1 MSRTKK
7 HHNAAALPPLDSL
20 QTSQDEPRDGSSF
33 PVVGIGASAGGLEAF
48 TQLLAHLPDNTG
60 MAFVLIQHLDPT
72 HESQLADLLSKA
84 TRLPVTEVTD
94 GMAVSPDRIY
104 VIPPNTNMAIMKGVL
119 RLSPRGEAR
128 IQHLPLD
135 VFFRSLASDRQSR
148 AIGVILSG
156 TGSDGSLGL
165 AEIKAVGGITFAQDD
180 KSAKYPDMP
189 LNAINSGCID
199 FVLPPDEIAGEL
211 VRIGRHAYLAPT
223 PIPGGEAGAEGNG
236 CEASGTEED
245 FKRIIGR
252 LRSGTG
258 VDFSHYRDATLRR
271 RIARR
276 MAIHRTDTLAEYVQ
290 LLERGPPEVEALYQ
304 DILIN
309 VTSFFRDPEVFE
321 ALKRTVFP
329 EIIKNKSPETPIRI
343 WVPGC
348 STGQEV
354 YSLAI
359 ALLEFLDQSPMR
371 PPIQF
376 FGTDINDAVSVE
388 KARVGLY
395 PHSIESEISP
405 ERLRRHFTR
414 EDHGYRIGKS
424 IRDMCVFA
432 RQNVAADPPFSRL
445 DLISCRNLLIY
456 LSGPLQKRVIPTF
469 HYALNPDGYLLL
481 GTAEAVGSFTDLF
494 SPVDQHH
501 SIYRKTST
509 VARPYPYFAGGDY
522 MAKTPAVGG
531 MPGERPVQAADMQK
545 EADRVVLGRYAP
557 AGALI
562 NEDLEIL
569 QFRGQTGPYLVQPA
583 GRPTHNILKM
593 ARDPLFLELRS
604 AIEEAKRQ
612 DATARR
618 QGVRLRNEHEAREIN
633 LEVIPIRPSGSAQ
646 RCLLVLFEEAG
657 AIAAQDA
664 MASHSGPPQVAPM
677 PPADD
682 GEVQQLRREL
692 ASAKEY
698 MQANLEQQSAFN
710 EELRSANEEILSSNE
725 ELQSTN
731 EELQTAKEELQSTN
745 EELRTVNDEL
755 QSRNQEVGQI
765 NDDLINTLASVKIPI
780 VMLGRD
786 LCIRRFTPAAGGLL
800 NLIPTD
806 VGRPLSNIRPTF
818 EIPNLEAMLLEVIA
832 DVAVREQE
840 LQDRNGHWYLLR
852 IHPYR
857 TADSRIDGAVLALLD
872 IDERQRAQE
881 ASRLLAAI
889 VECSDDAIIRST
901 LDGAITTW
909 NAGAERIFGY
919 TAADVIGKPIS
930 ILLPSDR
937 PGEMAQIL
945 EKLRAGERVEQFETV
960 RICKHGRRIDVSLT
974 ASPLR
979 DHAGEVIG
987 IAKILR
993 DITDR
998 KRAELKLAEQARELA
1013 HSNAELAQFASIVSH
1028 DLRGP
1033 LLSLVGCSQL
1043 LIEET
1048 EGLSEE
1054 ARELAKDV
1062 RGATQR
1068 MARLIDSLL
1077 RYSLV
1082 GRAELNRARCSLE
1095 EVLSGVLFDVRT
1107 ALEAGGGQVTHDP
1120 LPEVQADPAL
1130 LAQLLQNLIEN
1141 GIKYRGAAPP
1151 RIHISARKTPAEW
1164 VISVADNG
1172 IGIDPKQ
1179 FDKIF
1184 QMFQRLHRDES
1195 TYPGV
1200 GVGLATCKKIAEKHG
1215 GRIWVESQPGQ
1226 GATFSFSLPGS

>member
-7 HHNAAALPPLDSL
+7 RPSATASLPLGSPG
-20 QTSQDEPRDGSSF
+20 TAQDQRPEDGSF

-60 MAFVLIQHLDPT
+60 MAFVLIQHLDPN

-84 TRLPVTEVTD
+84 TRLPVIEVAD
-94 GMAVSPDRIY
+94 GMAVSPDHIY
-104 VIPPNTNMAIMKGVL
+104 VIPPATNLTIVRGVL
-119 RLSPRGEAR
+119 QLSPRGEAR

-135 VFFRSLASDRQSR
+135 VFFRSVAEDRQSR

-180 KSAKYPDMP
+180 KSARYPDMP
-189 LNAINSGCID
+189 LNAISGGCID

-211 VRIGRHAYLAPT
+211 VRIGRHAYLDPVQT
-223 PIPGGEAGAEGNG
+223 PHGEAGTEGNG
-236 CEASGTEED
+236 SESLGTEED

-258 VDFSHYRDATLRR
+258 VDFSRYRDATLRR
-271 RIARR
+271 RMARR
-276 MAIHRTDTLAEYVQ
+276 MAINRTDTLAEYMQ
-290 LLERGPPEVEALYQ
+290 LLEHSPPEVEALYQ

-309 VTSFFRDPEVFE
+309 VTSFFRDSEVFE
-321 ALKRTVFP
+321 TLKSTVFP
-329 EIIKNKSPETPIRI
+329 EIIKNKSPEAPIRI

-371 PPIQF
+371 PPIQL

-456 LSGPLQKRVIPTF
+456 LSAPLQKRVIPTF
-469 HYALNPDGYLLL
+469 HYALNPGGYLLL
-481 GTAEAVGSFTDLF
+481 GTAEAVGSFADLF
-494 SPVDQHH
+494 STVDKHH

-509 VARPYPYFAGGDY
+509 VARPYPYFASDDY
-522 MAKTPAVGG
+522 QSKAPAAVGSG
-531 MPGERPVQAADMQK
+531 GGRPAQAADMQK
-545 EADRVVLGRYAP
+545 EADRLVLGRYAP
-557 AGALI
+557 PGVLI
-562 NEDLEIL
+562 DEDLEVL

-583 GRPTHNILKM
+583 GLPTHNILRM
-593 ARDPLFLELRS
+593 ARDTLFLELRS

-612 DATARR
+612 NAPVRR
-618 QGVRLRNEHEAREIN
+618 SGVRLRDEHQTLEIN
-633 LEVIPIRPSGSAQ
+633 LEVIPIRPAGSAH
-646 RCLLVLFEEAG
+646 RCLLVLFEEVGG
-657 AIAAQDA
+657 AAAWDA
-664 MASHSGPPQVAPM
+664 STSPSGAPQAAIMAPV
-677 PPADD
+677 DD
-682 GEVQQLRREL
+682 SEVERLRREL

-755 QSRNQEVGQI
+755 QSRNQEVSRV
-765 NDDLINTLASVKIPI
+765 NDDLTNTLASGKIPI

-786 LCIRRFTPAAGGLL
+786 LRIRRFTPAAGSLL

-806 VGRPLSNIRPTF
+806 VGRPLSDIRPIF

-840 LQDRNGHWYLLR
+840 LRDRNGHWYLLR
-852 IHPYR
+852 VHPYR
-857 TADSRIDGAVLALLD
+857 TADNRIDGAVLALMD

-881 ASRLLAAI
+881 ASQRLAAI
-889 VECSDDAIIRST
+889 VESSEDAIVGAT
-901 LDGAITTW
+901 LLDGTITSW

-919 TAADVIGKPIS
+919 TAAEVAGKPIS
-930 ILLPSDR
+930 VFLPPDR
-937 PGEMAQIL
+937 PEEMAQIL
-945 EKLRAGERVEQFETV
+945 EKLEAGERVEQFETV

-974 ASPLR
+974 ASPIK
-979 DHAGEVIG
+979 DQAGRMIG

-993 DITDR
+993 DISRR
-998 KRAELKLAEQARELA
+998 KQDELKLAEQARELA
-1013 HSNAELAQFASIVSH
+1013 RSNADLEQFASVVSH
-1028 DLRGP
+1028 DLRAP
-1033 LLSLVGCSQL
+1033 LSTLSGCSQL
-1043 LIEET
+1043 LIQET
-1048 EGLSEE
+1048 EGLGEE
-1054 ARELAKDV
+1054 ARELVGYIQQSAQHMTRLV
-1062 RGATQR
+1062 ERLLHYSRVGHGNLER
-1068 MARLIDSLL
+1068 MH
-1077 RYSLV
+1077 
-1082 GRAELNRARCSLE
+1082 CSLE
-1095 EVLSGVLFDVRT
+1095 KILSGVLRDLLAV
-1107 ALEAGGGQVTHDP
+1107 LEASGGRVTHDS
-1120 LPEVQADPAL
+1120 LPEIEADPAL

-1141 GIKYRGAAPP
+1141 AIKYRAEAPP
-1151 RIHISARKTPAEW
+1151 RIHIFAHKQQAEW

-1172 IGIDPKQ
+1172 IGIDSKH
-1179 FDKIF
+1179 FGNLF
-1184 QMFQRLHRDES
+1184 QIFQRLHSDES
-1195 TYPGV
+1195 KYSGI
-1200 GVGLATCKKIAEKHG
+1200 GIGLATCKRIVEKHG
-1215 GRIWVESQPGQ
+1215 GHIWVESQPGQ
-1226 GATFSFSLPGS
+1226 GSTFSFSLPR